1 VKAALAAGEPVPAQY
16 VEVNDMNTSTT
27 PSTPNPNTPINPA

>member
-16 VEVNDMNTSTT
+16 VEVNDMNT
-27 PSTPNPNTPINPA
+27 PITPNPNTPINPA